1 MKKRLLVAFMAISAS
16 VSGFALEQGEFVY
29 TPQGRFQITGAN
41 LNANNAF
48 QSMDGWTVV
57 SASAE
62 KTLTDNFNINANGFA
77 EGVNSV
83 SSLDATGGEGMRF
96 KFEPTDA
103 SSSYVVSYKLKG
115 DVAMSVRVKTVA
127 VTTNLAQVYGE
138 AAPAEEGGEPV
149 INVVNTAEEL
159 TADWQTF
166 NYAIVGDG
174 TPRTYY
180 ISFTGM
186 ATNIEIADV
195 QIAPAMQFADLR
207 QRDAMLEK
215 MNVYKN
221 AYEWPAEVLAD
232 MAVNEAI
239 ENLQAIGDESGQAE
253 LDDQIATAQEIL
265 DEFLKENMDDYFSPS
280 EATAATGNKTVK
292 VDIKFNTWYAK
303 VQKAT
308 TWGDW
313 TCLPNGRGFWE
324 NADQGCSDLGHFQS
338 SANWNNGDPTSP
350 MGVYMQKDLDAGS
363 YVFGIES
370 KAALREPKKNDWN
383 NDDGLRPAYGVAYV
397 VKIVEGQET
406 PDTIASVV
414 KDLDPVEMTPFF
426 VTAKIAEAGKYE
438 IGLKVYCKE
447 THQTLTQGSVTYVHN
462 ASLWGKND
470 NKYSQAQL
478 GYEADVREQIAT
490 GRNALTTA
498 AEYLADAS
506 YIWGKAELQAC
517 VDTIAG
523 KVTEYEAL
531 DQDAIISTFDKDLYV
546 KSDRTKTAEAGLLVY
561 EVYDNAVR
569 DILAANKKFVAVNDT
584 LNSIQ
589 NAIDAAEATMALRIY
604 DTATGKNALMSAISE
619 TKVLQNT
626 MKTVQYSEENAAA
639 IVAANEALNA
649 AVDEFKTTIPASSI
663 ATLVD
668 IDFEADAVIEE
679 GGTTGTITGAVG
691 TMEFSNIAT
700 DVNDAYPYQ
709 QGIWDNGEQKFKGY
723 VRVGNGTGTVTFDP
737 TVDGA
742 TVGTNILKVN
752 CDFFLQGL
760 SGRFVGFYLKN
771 EADSVVA
778 GYYANYYDNK
788 IDATSN
794 LPIELGSL
802 QYGSGGT
809 YANRPPEGA
818 EGAEGTVLAKNS
830 FEVILDFGEGSI
842 YATTTSAKGVKTT
855 VKQGFDKSVPVKFV
869 LQSNYVNND
878 RRIWFDNL
886 KIQRINAGAT
896 DPFVD
901 AIQEVNPSVVV
912 KAPTKVLKN
921 GRLIINGKYAVNG
934 MLIK

>member
-1 MKKRLLVAFMAISAS
+1 MKKRLLLAFMAISAS
-16 VSGFALEQGEFVY
+16 MSSFALSQGEFVY

-41 LNANNAF
+41 VNANSAF
-48 QSMDGWTVV
+48 QDFTGWTVV

-62 KTLTDNFNINANGFA
+62 KTLADNFNINANGFA
-77 EGVNSV
+77 EGINSV
-83 SSLDATGGEGMRF
+83 ASLDATGGEGMRF

-115 DVAMSVRVKTVA
+115 DAAVSVRVKTVA

-138 AAPAEEGGEPV
+138 AAPEEEGGEPV

-174 TPRTYY
+174 TARTYY

-195 QIAPAMQFADLR
+195 QIAPALQFADLR

-215 MNVYKN
+215 INVYKN
-221 AYEWPAEVLAD
+221 CYEWPAEALSD
-232 MAVNEAI
+232 MAVDEAI

-253 LDDQIATAQEIL
+253 LDEQIATAQEIL
-265 DEFLKENMDDYFSPS
+265 DEFLKEYMDDYFVPS
-280 EATAATGNKTVK
+280 ESTASTGAK

-303 VQKAT
+303 VQKAS

-313 TCLPNGRGFWE
+313 TCLPGGRGFWE
-324 NADQGCSDLGHFQS
+324 NADQGCSDLGHFQN
-338 SANWNNGDPTSP
+338 SAVWNNGSPTTP

-383 NDDGLRPAYGVAYV
+383 NDDGLKPAYGVAYV

-438 IGLKVYCKE
+438 IGLKAYCKE
-447 THQTLTQGSVTYVHN
+447 SHQSLALGSVTYVHN
-462 ASLWGKND
+462 ASLWGKNE

-478 GYEADVREQIAT
+478 GYEADVHEQITT

-506 YIWGKAELQAC
+506 YVWGKSELQAC

-523 KVTEYEAL
+523 KVTEYETL
-531 DQDAIISTFDKDLYV
+531 DQDAIIATFDKDLYV
-546 KSDRTKTAEAGLLVY
+546 KADRTKTAESGLLVY

-589 NAIDAAEATMALRIY
+589 AAIDAAEATMALRIY
-604 DTATGKNALMSAISE
+604 DTATGKNALLTAISE

-639 IVAANEALNA
+639 IVAANEALSA
-649 AVDEFKTTIPASSI
+649 AIDEFKTTIPASSI

-679 GGTTGTITGAVG
+679 GATTGTITGAVG

-700 DVNDAYPYQ
+700 DATDAYAYQ
-709 QGIWDNGEQKFKGY
+709 QGIWDNGEQKYKGY

-742 TVGTNILKVN
+742 TVGTNILKLN

-760 SGRFVGFYLKN
+760 SGRYVGFYLKN
-771 EADSVVA
+771 EADSVIA

-794 LPIELGSL
+794 LSIELGSL
-802 QYGSGGT
+802 QYGSGGS

-855 VKQGFDKSVPVKFV
+855 AKQGFDKSVPVKFV

-886 KIQRINAGAT
+886 KIERIAAGAT

-901 AIQEVNPSVVV
+901 AIQEVNTSAVV
-912 KAPTKVLKN
+912 KPTKVLKN
-921 GRLIINGKYAVNG
+921 GRLIINGKYGLNG
-934 MLIK
+934 MIIK

>member
-265 DEFLKENMDDYFSPS
+265 DEFLKEYMDDYFIPS
-280 EATAATGNKTVK
+280 EATASTGAK

-303 VQKAT
+303 VQKAS

-350 MGVYMQKDLDAGS
+350 MGVYMQKNLDAGS

-383 NDDGLRPAYGVAYV
+383 NDDGLKPAYGVAYV

-414 KDLDPVEMTPFF
+414 KDLYPVDMTSFF

-546 KSDRTKTAEAGLLVY
+546 KADRTKTAEAGLLVY

-855 VKQGFDKSVPVKFV
+855 LKQGFDKSVPVKFV

>member
-1 MKKRLLVAFMAISAS
+1 
-16 VSGFALEQGEFVY
+16 
-29 TPQGRFQITGAN
+29 
-41 LNANNAF
+41 
-48 QSMDGWTVV
+48 
-57 SASAE
+57 
-62 KTLTDNFNINANGFA
+62 
-77 EGVNSV
+77 
-83 SSLDATGGEGMRF
+83 
-96 KFEPTDA
+96 
-103 SSSYVVSYKLKG
+103 
-115 DVAMSVRVKTVA
+115 
-127 VTTNLAQVYGE
+127 
-138 AAPAEEGGEPV
+138 
-149 INVVNTAEEL
+149 
-159 TADWQTF
+159 
-166 NYAIVGDG
+166 
-174 TPRTYY
+174 
-180 ISFTGM
+180 
-186 ATNIEIADV
+186 
-195 QIAPAMQFADLR
+195 
-207 QRDAMLEK
+207 
-215 MNVYKN
+215 
-221 AYEWPAEVLAD
+221 
-232 MAVNEAI
+232 
-239 ENLQAIGDESGQAE
+239 
-253 LDDQIATAQEIL
+253 
-265 DEFLKENMDDYFSPS
+265 
-280 EATAATGNKTVK
+280 
-292 VDIKFNTWYAK
+292 
-303 VQKAT
+303 
-308 TWGDW
+308 
-313 TCLPNGRGFWE
+313 
-324 NADQGCSDLGHFQS
+324 
-338 SANWNNGDPTSP
+338 
-350 MGVYMQKDLDAGS
+350 
-363 YVFGIES
+363 
-370 KAALREPKKNDWN
+370 
-383 NDDGLRPAYGVAYV
+383 
-397 VKIVEGQET
+397 
-406 PDTIASVV
+406 
-414 KDLDPVEMTPFF
+414 
-426 VTAKIAEAGKYE
+426 
-438 IGLKVYCKE
+438 
-447 THQTLTQGSVTYVHN
+447 
-462 ASLWGKND
+462 
-470 NKYSQAQL
+470 
-478 GYEADVREQIAT
+478 
-490 GRNALTTA
+490 
-498 AEYLADAS
+498 
-506 YIWGKAELQAC
+506 
-517 VDTIAG
+517 
-523 KVTEYEAL
+523 VTEYEAY
-531 DQDAIISTFDKDLYV
+531 DQDAIIATFDKDLYV
-546 KSDRTKTAEAGLLVY
+546 KADRTKTAESGLLVY

-855 VKQGFDKSVPVKFV
+855 LKQGFDKSVPVKFV

>member
-265 DEFLKENMDDYFSPS
+265 DEFLKEYMDDYFIPS
-280 EATAATGNKTVK
+280 EATASTGAK

-303 VQKAT
+303 VQKAS

-350 MGVYMQKDLDAGS
+350 MGVYMQKNLDAGS

-546 KSDRTKTAEAGLLVY
+546 KADRTKTAEAGLLVY